1 MTQAREQTVLMAV
14 SAPPFW
20 HCGRTIKKRS
30 MHTLLALAPAALL
43 AVWHWGMPAARVM
56 ALAMVTGIAVEALCQ
71 KMMGRDIAVDDFTA
85 AVSSLLLAF
94 MLPAAA
100 PWWLVMVGAAL
111 AILFGKM
118 AFGGYGANPVNTA
131 VVGWAMLAVSWP
143 ELMDARLVQLQSQFI
158 DPLVHL
164 KFFGAAAADQLPL
177 LDMMLGEQM
186 GGLGASQTLA
196 LFVGGL
202 YLMAQGAV
210 RWEVPLAYLLSL
222 FVTASLFNV
231 SNPDMYATPMFHLC
245 SGAAMLGAFFLATES
260 ASSPEGQIPMLL
272 YGALAGA
279 LVLIIRTFGIY
290 PDGVPFAILC
300 ANLVAPLLDMIRPKP
315 FGAK

>member
-30 MHTLLALAPAALL
+30 MHTLLALTPAALL
-43 AVWHWGMPAARVM
+43 SVWHWGMPAARVM

-71 KMMGRDIAVDDFTA
+71 KMMGRDVAVDDFTA

-131 VVGWAMLAVSWP
+131 VVG
-143 ELMDARLVQLQSQFI
+143 
-158 DPLVHL
+158 
-164 KFFGAAAADQLPL
+164 
-177 LDMMLGEQM
+177 
-186 GGLGASQTLA
+186 
-196 LFVGGL
+196 
-202 YLMAQGAV
+202 
-210 RWEVPLAYLLSL
+210 
-222 FVTASLFNV
+222 
-231 SNPDMYATPMFHLC
+231 
-245 SGAAMLGAFFLATES
+245 
-260 ASSPEGQIPMLL
+260 
-272 YGALAGA
+272 
-279 LVLIIRTFGIY
+279 
-290 PDGVPFAILC
+290 
-300 ANLVAPLLDMIRPKP
+300 
-315 FGAK
+315 